1 MNFRIIPIITASI
14 VLLSSCEKEENDN
27 PDNNNTPEVALPVT
41 CDLGTASIQNG
52 TTSFNV
58 SGITFSGGNAYN
70 AGQWQDCITASTSFA
85 ENHWHDEGLIL
96 AYPEFNTLIAN
107 LSPLSEINKISVRLS
122 NNCGSCTRISVCD
135 ANGFV
140 KEVLVG
146 RTDDT
151 TVTMTLDSKKLSALY
166 VSCLEGA
173 VYNVTIE

>member
-1 MNFRIIPIITASI
+1 MNFRIIPIIAASI
-14 VLLSSCEKEENDN
+14 VLFSSCEKEKNGN
-27 PDNNNTPEVALPVT
+27 PDKNDTPVITLPVN

-52 TTSFNV
+52 STSFSV
-58 SGITFSGGNAYN
+58 SGVKFSGGNAYN
-70 AGQWQDCITASTSFA
+70 AGQWQDCITASTSFN
-85 ENHWHDEGLIL
+85 ESHRVSEGIIL
-96 AYPEFNTLIAN
+96 AYSDFNTLIAD
-107 LSPLSEINKISVRLS
+107 LSPLPAINKIAVRLS

-135 ANGFV
+135 ENGFV

-151 TVTMTLDSKKLSALY
+151 TVSMTIDNKELSALY